1 MQTKSIKSYLLAA
14 MLAAS
19 WGANAS
25 DFMVDELCY
34 NITDAVAKTVEVAEY
49 DYKVDGQVV
58 RPTNTEVVVP
68 ATVTNPNDGLTYR
81 VTALGENSLMSTYI
95 RYTKIT
101 LPEGLLAIKQGAFT
115 NQRNVTELVLP
126 STLKT
131 IETTFSE
138 MYGLTELSIPE
149 SVESMTSIESLHLKK
164 LTIKGCPTIHPRTL
178 GYVTGSGEYEMT
190 YLFNQSYNYNVDI
203 VLESTTPPVLPE
215 LSAIYY
221 SDLYNSRFSFL
232 HVPNGCSDAYN
243 NATGWN
249 LATVVAEGYGDPD
262 EYKTVNNIRYYRDS
276 HRAIGVSVAA
286 PIEGTLRVPSSILFD
301 NIQKRLPVERLA
313 SKMLQRGDA
322 EALAGLNITDV
333 YFGQNMKILDANAL
347 YSDKVKVDL
356 ITIPATVEYV
366 GRSFVSTSGMRMM
379 VFEGAPKIARQAIES
394 VQMVRFMSE
403 TLPTVEDLSLSSSKT
418 RIIAPNLG
426 SIAKFE
432 ALFPENSVF
441 TGYAQA
447 DGISYALTKD
457 NTVAAICSSDA
468 LTEATIRASIAID
481 GTTMPVKRVYDGLFS
496 FNSKLVKVTLPE
508 GLTDIGYS
516 VFYYCEKL
524 ADIQLPSSIETIGGG
539 AFMMCKKWKGAVVLP
554 HLKSLGYQA
563 FRESAVVSADFTGSQ
578 LTAIPDEAFYKCQN
592 FKSIVIPEG
601 VTTIG
606 NAPFY
611 DTYLTS
617 LTLPSTLTSI
627 VSLGYMTRMK
637 TVTCNAV
644 TPPALDNYQP
654 FNCMLYVPFGSV
666 GAYRQSENWNKS
678 HSFITSGVDTVD
690 GLSYYFGDTDAR
702 LCGVDTSV
710 AGTDIVIP
718 EQVVKDSHTFSVNSI
733 AEGAF
738 QNSKVETV
746 TVPSVFTEIPNST
759 FGSCKA
765 LTKVTLPDGLTSIGV
780 SAFANCSEL
789 TEINVPESVTSI
801 GETAF
806 YNCQKATTLT
816 VPSGLTSLGRAA
828 YKCSG
833 LSGALSFPLGI
844 TEVTDDAFCDTQ
856 LTSVTL
862 HDGVTKV
869 GSKAFFGCSELAS
882 LSLNEGLTT
891 IGYEAFKYC
900 NNIADLVLP
909 TTLNFI
915 DRDAFSLVNK
925 RVESRLAE
933 PFALNSSMFSKCTI
947 VVPIGSVDKYKAL
960 SSNGWDA
967 SNNYVTFDGE
977 ADGLLYQ
984 ADDAEAWLV
993 GAADGTT
1000 SVAVKDELA
1009 IADGVVLPVTRVDC
1023 TFKDNKQ
1030 IQSISIPAAV
1040 TSLGAEFA
1048 SGCEALQTVTFRA
1061 GSQLQ
1066 TIGASAFQGTALQAI
1081 EIPEGVTALPDKC
1094 FYQCASLES
1103 IDLLGQVGKVGMSCF
1118 YQCTALKSVDF
1129 GDETVTLGKEAFYN
1143 CTNLETVACSNPF
1156 VIADDDRNYGYEF
1169 YGCRALKA
1177 VRVSSMS
1184 HLIRTFYDCTSLAS
1198 VGIEEGC
1205 IDIGLSSFENCTSLK
1220 RIVLPSTV
1228 QYVGSSAFDGV
1239 ELTELTCLAV
1249 TPPTI
1254 ASQNAFSDYTAR
1266 LCVPAESID
1275 AYSTANYWQLF
1286 GSIGDLSTSNVA
1298 TVAGDG
1304 VTVTAEGRTIRVGG
1318 LEDSV
1323 MIKVYSTSGKLIY
1336 VGTDRMVEV
1345 PNPGFYVV
1353 QLGSGARKVA
1363 VM

>member
-34 NITDAVAKTVEVAEY
+34 NITDAEAKTVEVAEY

-58 RPTNTEVVVP
+58 HPTNTEVVVP

-81 VTALGENSLMSTYI
+81 VTALGENSLKSTNI

-101 LPEGLLAIKQGAFT
+101 LPEGLLAIKKGAFT
-115 NQRNVTELVLP
+115 NQRSVTELVLP

-131 IETTFSE
+131 IETTFSQ
-138 MYGLTELSIPE
+138 MHGLTELTIPE
-149 SVESMTSIESLHLKK
+149 SVESMTSIETLYLKK

-178 GYVTGSGEYEMT
+178 GYVTGSGEFDMT
-190 YLFNQSYNYNVDI
+190 YLLYQASGYYNVDV
-203 VLESTTPPVLPE
+203 VLESTTPPELPE

-221 SDLYNSRFSFL
+221 SDLYNSGFSFV

-301 NIQKRLPVERLA
+301 KIEKRLQVERLA
-313 SKMLQRGDA
+313 SKMLQRGSE
-322 EALAGLNITDV
+322 EALAGLNITGV

-347 YSDKVKVDL
+347 YSDKVKVDSL
-356 ITIPATVEYV
+356 TIPATVEYV
-366 GRSFVSTSGMRMM
+366 GRSFVSTTGMRMM
-379 VFEGAPKIARQAIES
+379 VFEGAPKIARQAVES

-403 TLPTVEDLSLSSSKT
+403 TLPTVEDLSLTNSKT
-418 RIIAPNLG
+418 RIIAPSLG

-441 TGYAQA
+441 TGYAKA

-457 NTVAAICSSDA
+457 NTVAAICSNDA

-481 GTTMPVKRVYDGLFS
+481 GKTMPVKRVYDGLFS

-508 GLTDIGYS
+508 GLTDIGNS
-516 VFYYCEKL
+516 AFYYCEKL
-524 ADIQLPSSIETIGGG
+524 ADLQLPSSIETIGVG

-554 HLKSLGYQA
+554 HLKSLGRQA
-563 FRESAVVSADFTGSQ
+563 FRESAVISADFTGSQ
-578 LTAIPDEAFYKCQN
+578 ITAIPDEAFYKCQN

-606 NAPFY
+606 SSPFY
-611 DTYLTS
+611 DTNLTS

-627 VSLGYMTRMK
+627 VSLGNMK
-637 TVTCNAV
+637 GMKSVTCNAV
-644 TPPALDNYQP
+644 TPPTLDNYYP
-654 FNCMLYVPFGSV
+654 YNCMLYVPFGSV
-666 GAYRQSENWNKS
+666 GAYRQYENWNKS
-678 HSFITSGVDTVD
+678 YSFITSGVAAVD

-718 EQVVKDSHTFSVNSI
+718 VQVVKDSHTFNVNSL

-738 QNSKVETV
+738 RNSKVETV
-746 TVPSVFTEIPNST
+746 VVPSVVTEIPNEA
-759 FGSCKA
+759 FASCKA
-765 LTKVTLPDGLTSIGV
+765 LTKVTLPDGVTSIGA
-780 SAFANCSEL
+780 SAFSNCLEL
-789 TEINVPESVTSI
+789 TEINVPETVTSI

-806 YNCQKATTLT
+806 YKCQKATTLT

-828 YKCSG
+828 YKESG
-833 LSGALSFPLGI
+833 LSGALRFPLGI
-844 TEVTDDAFCDTQ
+844 TEVTNDAFCNTP

-869 GSKAFFGCSELAS
+869 GNCAFSGTISLKS

-900 NNIADLVLP
+900 NNIADLVIP

-925 RVESRLAE
+925 RVVSRLAE
-933 PFALNSSMFSKCTI
+933 PFALNSSRMFTKCTI
-947 VVPIGSVDKYKAL
+947 VVPIGSVEKYKAL

-984 ADDAEAWLV
+984 ADDTQAWLT

-1000 SVAVKDELA
+1000 RVAVKDELT
-1009 IADGVVLPVTRVDC
+1009 IADGVVLPVTRIDC
-1023 TFKDNKQ
+1023 TFKGNKQ

-1048 SGCEALQTVTFRA
+1048 SGCESLQAVTFRA

-1066 TIGASAFQGTALQAI
+1066 TLGASAFQGTALQAI
-1081 EIPEGVTALPDKC
+1081 EIPEGVTALPEKC
-1094 FYQCASLES
+1094 FYQCAALES
-1103 IDLLGQVGKVGMSCF
+1103 VDLLGQVSEVGEQCF
-1118 YQCTALKSVDF
+1118 QECSSLKGIDF
-1129 GDETVTLGKEAFYN
+1129 GDANVTLAGSA
-1143 CTNLETVACSNPF
+1143 
-1156 VIADDDRNYGYEF
+1156 F
-1169 YGCRALKA
+1169 YGCRNLATVDCTNPLLFKDKAYHQFEECSALTA
-1177 VRVSSMS
+1177 IRVSGE
-1184 HLIRTFYDCTSLAS
+1184 RVYAFNGCTSLVS

-1205 IDIGLSSFENCTSLK
+1205 IDIGLQCFANCTSLK
-1220 RIVLPSTV
+1220 RIVLPSTL
-1228 QYVGSSAFDGV
+1228 QCVGSCAFDGV

-1254 ASQNAFSDYTAR
+1254 VSQNAFSDYTAR

-1286 GSIGDLSTSNVA
+1286 GSIGDLTTSNVA

-1318 LEDSV
+1318 LEDSI

-1336 VGTDRMVEV
+1336 MGTDRMVEV